1 MKDVMFI
8 DNEKY
13 YRVLNG
19 TTYVYKTLPDE
30 YKPYFESLYKENRQ
44 LKDLIDTILTLPFFE
59 NECPLNI
66 CFENNSKEEKAQDIF
81 CEDDYCENNCND
93 DYKNCW
99 LKYFKELQKAKGD
112 VKNEN

>member
-30 YKPYFESLYKENRQ
+30 YKPYFESLYKENEQ
-44 LKDLIDTILTLPFFE
+44 LKRNWNKLKQYMIDTEQIY
-59 NECPLNI
+59 
-66 CFENNSKEEKAQDIF
+66 KE
-81 CEDDYCENNCND
+81 ND
-93 DYKNCW
+93 D
-99 LKYFKELQKAKGD
+99 KYVKDMREMGIRHAYRIILMKMQELEQGSD
-112 VKNEN
+112 SNE